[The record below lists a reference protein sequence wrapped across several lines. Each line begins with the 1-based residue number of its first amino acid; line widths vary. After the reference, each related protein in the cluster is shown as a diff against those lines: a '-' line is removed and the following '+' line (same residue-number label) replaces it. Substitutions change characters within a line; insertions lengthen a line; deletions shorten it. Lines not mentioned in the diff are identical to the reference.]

1 VPSIVYGIIGLT
13 AFARMFGVFGTGDDE
28 TLSLGDPDGF
38 LYLML
43 PFGQSVL
50 SGGLTLMLVILPVV
64 IISSQ
69 EAFRAVPASLRQA
82 SLAMGATT
90 WQTVW
95 NITLPAALPTIL
107 TGTILA
113 ISRAIGEAA
122 PLLVLGVPLFISNTP
137 ANLMDDFTVLPFQI
151 FDWAKRPQA
160 DFQGLAA
167 AAIVVLLVVLLSFN
181 VVAVVIRQKLHR
193 PLS

>member
-1 VPSIVYGIIGLT
+1 
-13 AFARMFGVFGTGDDE
+13 
-28 TLSLGDPDGF
+28 
-38 LYLML
+38 
-43 PFGQSVL
+43 
-50 SGGLTLMLVILPVV
+50 
-64 IISSQ
+64 
-69 EAFRAVPASLRQA
+69 
-82 SLAMGATT
+82 
-90 WQTVW
+90 
-95 NITLPAALPTIL
+95 LPTIL

-151 FDWAKRPQA
+151 FDWARRPQA

-181 VVAVVIRQKLHR
+181 AVAVVIRQKLHR

>member
-1 VPSIVYGIIGLT
+1 
-13 AFARMFGVFGTGDDE
+13 
-28 TLSLGDPDGF
+28 
-38 LYLML
+38 
-43 PFGQSVL
+43 
-50 SGGLTLMLVILPVV
+50 MLVILPVV

-90 WQTVW
+90 WQTTW
-95 NITLPAALPTIL
+95 NITLPAAMPTIL

-151 FDWAKRPQA
+151 FDWARRPQA

-181 VVAVVIRQKLHR
+181 AVAVVIRQKLHR